1 MNLAA
6 VKVTVTSYYVSCQND
21 GYRPKEFKNL
31 PVVEKVADF
40 LNSGEAVLYVVVSD
54 IRHLWVTSH
63 PQTLETLHRMR

>member
-1 MNLAA
+1 MDLAA
-6 VKVTVTSYYVSCQND
+6 AAATVTGSVSCQKE

-54 IRHLWVTSH
+54 IRHLWVISH